1 MWGEWKKIGRDY
13 RYFNNL
19 GVRWSDPDCGAGA
32 DRLISMKIFRI
43 FYYIPELK
51 YLINNIIL
59 IRTDTVFDFS
69 QKAKECWNNNI
80 WGILG

>member
-19 GVRWSDPDCGAGA
+19 GVRWSGPDCGAGA
-32 DRLISMKIFRI
+32 DGLIWMKIFRI

-51 YLINNIIL
+51 YLINNFIL
-59 IRTDTVFDFS
+59 IRTDTIFDFS
-69 QKAKECWNNNI
+69 QKAK
-80 WGILG
+80 